1 MIFIDGCDFSL
12 FSLIYNDY
20 GSSKHILSFILN
32 IYIYIYL
39 YLHPLDCPNVL
50 TSVLVTVDMKSARC
64 LFINTAT
71 KLKIKSWGLSSPIR
85 E

>member
-1 MIFIDGCDFSL
+1 MIFIDGCGFSL

-20 GSSKHILSFILN
+20 GSSKHILSFILK
-32 IYIYIYL
+32 IYMYIFTPFGL
-39 YLHPLDCPNVL
+39 SKCFDER
-50 TSVLVTVDMKSARC
+50 SILVTVDMKNARC

-71 KLKIKSWGLSSPIR
+71 KLKIKSWGLSSPLR